1 MCSSNVYI
9 TSSVSSCFP
18 SQLICINLDLFKRTS
33 QKIWTYFFFL
43 LTQMESEIT
52 RTTEI
57 SEAATRG
64 VLLKKTVLK
73 NVAIF

>member
-1 MCSSNVYI
+1 
-9 TSSVSSCFP
+9 
-18 SQLICINLDLFKRTS
+18 
-33 QKIWTYFFFL
+33 
-43 LTQMESEIT
+43 MESEIT